1 MKKIYFLS
9 GLPRSGST
17 VLAAL
22 LQQHP
27 EMHTTATSGLLDML
41 VGTLKAWADSLSQKL
56 KHPRQ
61 SSAGK
66 RNTARSTQAICE
78 TKYADIDKPVIL
90 DKARGLGV

>member
-41 VGTLKAWADSLSQKL
+41 VGTLKAWADSLSQKSSTKDKAAQEKEIQRIL
-56 KHPRQ
+56 K
-61 SSAGK
+61 S
-66 RNTARSTQAICE
+66 ICE

>member
-41 VGTLKAWADSLSQKL
+41 VGTLKAWADSLSQSAPA
-56 KHPRQ
+56 PRTKQ
-61 SSAGK
+61 RRKK
-66 RNTARSTQAICE
+66 RYS
-78 TKYADIDKPVIL
+78 VF
-90 DKARGLGV
+90 

>member
-41 VGTLKAWADSLSQKL
+41 VGTLKAW
-56 KHPRQ
+56 
-61 SSAGK
+61 G
-66 RNTARSTQAICE
+66 
-78 TKYADIDKPVIL
+78 
-90 DKARGLGV
+90 GLYQPTVQYTGQHGTRERDTES

>member
-27 EMHTTATSGLLDML
+27 GDAHHSYFGF
-41 VGTLKAWADSLSQKL
+41 VG
-56 KHPRQ
+56 
-61 SSAGK
+61 
-66 RNTARSTQAICE
+66 
-78 TKYADIDKPVIL
+78 Y
-90 DKARGLGV
+90 ARGYVKSMGRFS

>member
-41 VGTLKAWADSLSQKL
+41 VGTLKAWADSLSKV

-66 RNTARSTQAICE
+66 RDTAYFKIH
-78 TKYADIDKPVIL
+78 L
-90 DKARGLGV
+90 

>member
-41 VGTLKAWADSLSQKL
+41 VGTLKAWADSLSQK
-56 KHPRQ
+56 
-61 SSAGK
+61 SSTQD
-66 RNTARSTQAICE
+66 NTAQEKEIQRILKSICE
-78 TKYADIDKPVIL
+78 TNTPTSTS
-90 DKARGLGV
+90 R

>member
-41 VGTLKAWADSLSQKL
+41 VGTFRGVGRLFITKVQYK
-56 KHPRQ
+56 RQ
-61 SSAGK
+61 GSAGK
-66 RNTARSTQAICE
+66 RNTENPKSHLRNKVRRRRQAGNPRQST
-78 TKYADIDKPVIL
+78 
-90 DKARGLGV
+90 GLGL

>member
-41 VGTLKAWADSLSQKL
+41 VGTLEAWAGSLSQK
-56 KHPRQ
+56 
-61 SSAGK
+61 SS
-66 RNTARSTQAICE
+66 
-78 TKYADIDKPVIL
+78 TK
-90 DKARGLGV
+90 DKAAQEKEIQRVLKATFAKQSTPT